1 MEQIIDLYAGQ
12 YKGFDFMSKKCCFSG
27 QSTSYSF
34 ADRKKL
40 YEICERLIHRGVIEF
55 YIGND
60 GNFNRLATEVLCDL
74 KEQHPAIVRTLLL
87 PCYTPESIRSLAGRT
102 ERYDRILSAEV
113 VPTLYVQEQLQKA
126 YEIMID
132 RSDYLV
138 CAVVN
143 SGVTPR
149 MLAYAERKRSM
160 TICYLKK

>member
-1 MEQIIDLYAGQ
+1 
-12 YKGFDFMSKKCCFSG
+12 MSNKCCFSG
-27 QSTSYSF
+27 QSVSYSF
-34 ADRKKL
+34 ADRRKL
-40 YEICERLIHRGVIEF
+40 YEICERLIHRGITEF

-60 GNFNRLATEVLCDL
+60 GSFNRLATEVLCDL

-113 VPTLYVQEQLQKA
+113 DPTLSVQKQLQRTD
-126 YEIMID
+126 EIMID